1 MVQFG
6 HYVIH
11 IFLLTYHY
19 GYTDLYSD
27 KHAYLAPY
35 IFSRAFDFVV
45 TIESVILFSE

>member
-6 HYVIH
+6 YYVIH
-11 IFLLTYHY
+11 IFLMTYHY

-35 IFSRAFDFVV
+35 IFPELL
-45 TIESVILFSE
+45 TL